1 MKKDKVNIAPSVG
14 YLSILSSINYKAWFA
29 IGEFVDNSIQS
40 YIDNKPKLKSLH
52 GSSYKLKISIYISK
66 SKIEIRD
73 NAAGIGEK
81 TIIGHSGQ
89 LLDLKKK
96 LVFQSMAWE

>member
-52 GSSYKLKISIYISK
+52 GSQCWKLFKQEK
-66 SKIEIRD
+66 EIF
-73 NAAGIGEK
+73 K
-81 TIIGHSGQ
+81 
-89 LLDLKKK
+89 
-96 LVFQSMAWE
+96 